1 MHSTATTT
9 KLMHTS
15 CPQKVFHAALFGTCL
30 HQEGESQAWAHSR
43 QYVSVNI
50 WLRLLCASSTCDER
64 APLCHSDTALLPD
77 LQGAAK
83 GHPCRK
89 GTHATQSY
97 RQLAQST
104 DLKQTRIHDSQ
115 TSVFVVIKCC
125 SEAMLSADTAYQLS
139 VLLLRNTW
147 KNTYTLP

>member
-1 MHSTATTT
+1 MTRMIRVPSGV
-9 KLMHTS
+9 
-15 CPQKVFHAALFGTCL
+15 KV
-30 HQEGESQAWAHSR
+30 
-43 QYVSVNI
+43 VVVVVVVVVV
-50 WLRLLCASSTCDER
+50 
-64 APLCHSDTALLPD
+64 APLRHSDTALLPD

-139 VLLLRNTW
+139 VLLRRNTW